1 MLGRIVLV
9 IIETL
14 KYLKIFIF
22 ILANVYKLLSFEFA
36 VSRKF
41 VIRYFLFCVRIIA
54 SSSGFAMWY
63 SRNTMVRLLTFIK
76 IQKSLA
82 VKQQHKPNLTS
93 FCRHICSHDG
103 FVVQSHLQCIR

>member
-1 MLGRIVLV
+1 MIGRIVLV

-14 KYLKIFIF
+14 KYLNIFIF
-22 ILANVYKLLSFEFA
+22 ISANVYKPLSFEFA

-63 SRNTMVRLLTFIK
+63 TAQT
-76 IQKSLA
+76 
-82 VKQQHKPNLTS
+82 
-93 FCRHICSHDG
+93 ICLDY
-103 FVVQSHLQCIR
+103 

>member
-1 MLGRIVLV
+1 MIGRIVLV

-22 ILANVYKLLSFEFA
+22 ISTNVYKPLSFEFA

-41 VIRYFLFCVRIIA
+41 VIRYFLSCVRII

-63 SRNTMVRLLTFIK
+63 STNTMLI
-76 IQKSLA
+76 
-82 VKQQHKPNLTS
+82 
-93 FCRHICSHDG
+93 DY
-103 FVVQSHLQCIR
+103 

>member
-22 ILANVYKLLSFEFA
+22 ISANVYKPLSFEFA

-63 SRNTMVRLLTFIK
+63 STNTMVRLLTFNK
-76 IQKSLA
+76 IQKSLK
-82 VKQQHKPNLTS
+82 VRRRWL
-93 FCRHICSHDG
+93 
-103 FVVQSHLQCIR
+103 